1 MKLRVLVVSICLL
14 PACADER
21 PADVSQADGAVLPDA
36 APSPTE
42 ADGTVS
48 PDATEPPDAPDAAL
62 PPDAAAP
69 PSADAGRSDDTCAA
83 NGQYDFQL
91 SGAGMSAWEGRRVMA
106 AATENDNSTSP
117 TTSQRVVLLSGTI
130 QEGTFSL
137 FCPGSL
143 HENYA
148 YPSWALFVDV
158 DGNGKCSAGDVGYQ
172 AQLFGWNWDVE
183 QALLAAD
190 SSAVTS
196 LPAPIGSGASS
207 FCSGYFE

>member
-1 MKLRVLVVSICLL
+1 MAGKRY
-14 PACADER
+14 A
-21 PADVSQADGAVLPDA
+21 QAGYL
-36 APSPTE
+36 
-42 ADGTVS
+42 
-48 PDATEPPDAPDAAL
+48 APDGKSRLRAVRGIEIGNIFKL
-62 PPDAAAP
+62 GTKFSQSMGCTYLDE
-69 PSADAGRSDDTCAA
+69 AGKQQIPTMGCY
-83 NGQYDFQL
+83 GI
-91 SGAGMSAWEGRRVMA
+91 GVGRLMA
-106 AATENDNSTSP
+106 AAIENDNSTSP

-137 FCPGSL
+137 SCPGSL

-148 YPSWALFVDV
+148 YPSWALFADV

-172 AQLFGWNWDVE
+172 AQLFGWNGDVE

-190 SSAVTS
+190 ASAVTS